1 MNKNEF
7 IFDLLSREPGT
18 GVSVLDRDGVLLYI
32 NETSTRI
39 FFADPPNP
47 DDIIGK
53 NLVEMGF
60 PKSWAEERVRII
72 REIKETGKELI
83 LRTIWQGKQQFS
95 WMRSLGCEDGEPFR
109 VLVVT
114 RRLSGGDEAE
124 LLLESEMGVVES
136 EVAGLGELCVLTKR
150 ELEVLALIGQGLT
163 AKEIAA
169 LMHRSVKTVENHRI
183 SLGAKLQKSNK
194 VELALIAREAGLT
207 TEDSA
212 RKRVRRVRKADMEGG
227 CDSKD

>member
-1 MNKNEF
+1 MSESEM
-7 IFDLLSREPGT
+7 IFNVLSQEPGT
-18 GVSVLDRDGVLLYI
+18 GVAVLDRDGVVLYI
-32 NETSTRI
+32 NETSLRI
-39 FFADPPNP
+39 FFATPPQI
-47 DDIIGK
+47 DDVIGK
-53 NLVEMGF
+53 DLIQLGF
-60 PKSWAEERVRII
+60 PKEWADERIRLI
-72 REIKETGKELI
+72 REIEETGKEMI

-95 WMRSLGCEDGEPFR
+95 WMRSLGNEDGEPFR

-114 RRLSGGDEAE
+114 RRVGAGGEAG
-124 LLLESEMGVVES
+124 LLLDSEMSVVES

-163 AKEIAA
+163 AKEIAE

-207 TEDSA
+207 AEDSA
-212 RKRVRRVRKADMEGG
+212 RQRVQRVRDHDMTS
-227 CDSKD
+227 DKD

>member
-72 REIKETGKELI
+72 REIEETGKELI

-124 LLLESEMGVVES
+124 LLLKSEMGVVES
-136 EVAGLGELCVLTKR
+136 EVAGLGELCLLTKR

-227 CDSKD
+227 CESKD

>member
-1 MNKNEF
+1 MNNNEA
-7 IFDLLSREPGT
+7 IFDLLSQEPST
-18 GVSVLDRDGVLLYI
+18 GVAVLDRDGVLLYI

-39 FFADPPNP
+39 FFADPPDP
-47 DDIIGK
+47 KDVIGK
-53 NLVEMGF
+53 TLVEMGF
-60 PKSWAEERVRII
+60 PKTWADERVGLI
-72 REIKETGKELI
+72 REIEKTGNEMI

-95 WMRSLGCEDGEPFR
+95 WMRSLGHEEGEPFR
-109 VLVVT
+109 ALVVT
-114 RRLSGGDEAE
+114 RRVGSGEEAG
-124 LLLESEMGVVES
+124 LLLESEMSVIES

-207 TEDSA
+207 TEDSE
-212 RKRVRRVRKADMEGG
+212 RRRVRRVRKHDMDGSGES
-227 CDSKD
+227 CD

>member
-1 MNKNEF
+1 MKNNGA
-7 IFDLLSREPGT
+7 IFDLLTQEPGT
-18 GVSVLDRDGVLLYI
+18 GVAVLDRNGVLLYI
-32 NETSTRI
+32 NDTSTRI
-39 FFADPPNP
+39 FFTDSPEPE
-47 DDIIGK
+47 DIIGK
-53 NLVEMGF
+53 SLLEIGF
-60 PKSWAEERVRII
+60 PKTWVDERVRLI
-72 REIKETGKELI
+72 REVESTGNEMI

-95 WMRSLGCEDGEPFR
+95 WMRSLGCEEGEPFR
-109 VLVVT
+109 ALVVT
-114 RRLSGGDEAE
+114 RRVGAGEEAG
-124 LLLESEMGVVES
+124 LLLESEMSVVES

-207 TEDSA
+207 TEDSE
-212 RKRVRRVRKADMEGG
+212 RKRVRRVRKADMDGSGESS
-227 CDSKD
+227 D

>member
-1 MNKNEF
+1 MSESET
-7 IFDLLSREPGT
+7 IFNVLSQEPGT
-18 GVSVLDRDGVLLYI
+18 GVAVLDRDGVVLYI
-32 NETSTRI
+32 NETSLRI
-39 FFADPPNP
+39 FFATPPQI
-47 DDIIGK
+47 DDVIGK
-53 NLVEMGF
+53 DLIQLGF
-60 PKSWAEERVRII
+60 PKEWADERIRLI
-72 REIKETGKELI
+72 REIEETGKEMI

-95 WMRSLGCEDGEPFR
+95 WMRSLGNEDGEPFR

-114 RRLSGGDEAE
+114 RRVGAGGEAG
-124 LLLESEMGVVES
+124 LLLDSEMSVVES

-163 AKEIAA
+163 AKEIAE

-207 TEDSA
+207 AEDSA
-212 RKRVRRVRKADMEGG
+212 RQRVRRVRDHDMTS
-227 CDSKD
+227 DKD